1 MGTPKFDAMI
11 RRNPALRELVE
22 KGLLRPPTIESE
34 EVPKGKPVAPL
45 MQLLAELDEDRA
57 DRF

>member
-1 MGTPKFDAMI
+1 MGTAKFDETI

-22 KGLLRPPTIESE
+22 RGLLRPPTIESG
-34 EVPKGKPVAPL
+34 EVPKGEPVAPL
-45 MQLLAELDEDRA
+45 KQLLTELDEVRA